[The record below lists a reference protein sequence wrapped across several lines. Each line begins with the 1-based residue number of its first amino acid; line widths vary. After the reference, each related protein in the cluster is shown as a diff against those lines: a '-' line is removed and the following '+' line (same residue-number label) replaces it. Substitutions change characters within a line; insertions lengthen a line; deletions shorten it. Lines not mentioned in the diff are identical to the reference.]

1 MWNVVNPRHG
11 SACRSARAVW
21 GGRPTVMGAEVP
33 AGQGVQEA
41 KADSRKATGNHAPQD
56 RDLLPEGGWITG
68 RIPDE
73 TGRARQGADVD
84 R

>member
-1 MWNVVNPRHG
+1 
-11 SACRSARAVW
+11 
-21 GGRPTVMGAEVP
+21 MGAEVP

-41 KADSRKATGNHAPQD
+41 KAGSRKATGNHAPQD
-56 RDLLPEGGWITG
+56 RDLLPDGVWITG

-84 R
+84 RRAYERSTVMIHRNRGAS

>member
-1 MWNVVNPRHG
+1 VWNVVNPRHG
-11 SACRSARAVW
+11 SVTGLRERAW
-21 GGRPTVMGAEVP
+21 GGRPTVMGAEIP

-41 KADSRKATGNHAPQD
+41 KAGSRKATGNHAPQD
-56 RDLLPEGGWITG
+56 RDLLPEGVWITG